1 MTTSAER
8 CGQFRLRV
16 CSFWLVAMLL
26 GSTVLQPTQAQTPSI
41 EELEQRLQRAKE
53 EKARRDAAAARSRAE
68 SEAAQNKRNADAARA
83 EAERKG
89 QEARQGNLVIQAD
102 AACTLSVNG
111 KEVAQL
117 PKGITELKIS
127 PGQKLV
133 SCASRD
139 ESISFEGQVEARSGQ
154 DTVLRITLAERV
166 EAVQRSRREAEEK
179 VQRDRRDAEEMRR
192 VAEVRAQREAWERA
206 QREAEARTRADEA
219 ARRFPT
225 VSEGVLFDE
234 QSGLQWT
241 RADNG
246 RDVNWSQAQAHCQGL
261 GSDWSLPTGAQLR
274 SLYDKNLPGI
284 PCGSY
289 SCNVV
294 NQFRLSSA
302 WFWSSESKGFS
313 EAWLVKLSDGFRYS
327 TVVGNTTNR
336 ALCVRRP

>member
-1 MTTSAER
+1 
-8 CGQFRLRV
+8 
-16 CSFWLVAMLL
+16 
-26 GSTVLQPTQAQTPSI
+26 
-41 EELEQRLQRAKE
+41 
-53 EKARRDAAAARSRAE
+53 
-68 SEAAQNKRNADAARA
+68 
-83 EAERKG
+83 
-89 QEARQGNLVIQAD
+89 VIQAD

-117 PKGITELKIS
+117 PKGITELKTS

-179 VQRDRRDAEEMRR
+179 VQRERREAEEKAQRDRRDAEEMRR
-192 VAEVRAQREAWERA
+192 VAEVRAQREA
-206 QREAEARTRADEA
+206 EARTRAEAA
-219 ARRFPT
+219 ARRFST

-261 GSDWSLPTGAQLR
+261 GSRWSLPTAAQLQ
-274 SLYDKNLPGI
+274 SLYDNNLPGI

-289 SCNVV
+289 SCKVS
-294 NQFRLSSA
+294 NQFRLSNP
-302 WFWSSESKGFS
+302 WFWSSESNGSS
-313 EAWLVKLSDGFRYS
+313 EAWLVGLDNGGRDSHSVGYS
-327 TVVGNTTNR
+327 LFR